1 MTREATNIEITVVDV
16 YFSNH
21 ISDIHDYDVGEAN
34 RQLPSN
40 QISTPR

>member
-1 MTREATNIEITVVDV
+1 MTREATNIEITVV